1 MRKNY
6 HDLPDEEF
14 YEYQECYVGFIN
26 KNNKYISYLKNTDFE
41 QVAPKMITIYRHTD
55 FDRFSNI
62 CNNIKWVNE
71 NDCQEKENQE
81 KLDNFKYLFGKG
93 YSLFNYL
100 QVQDIHKIYE
110 LEKKV
115 NGMFCRDLKDFYEE
129 MGVEEELDTDLPEEL
144 QDKNFH
150 IQRFNG
156 EYKLLQYNFVNDYK
170 AIEGIVG
177 CLINLDNDTLE
188 IYSEKLSGLDIP
200 YIVNRNI
207 EDTEIDDIYD
217 KLEVKKEWRAK
228 KMQTA

>member
-1 MRKNY
+1 MRKNRFE
-6 HDLPDEEF
+6 LPDA
-14 YEYQECYVGFIN
+14 EYAIYKECYIGFVKKN
-26 KNNKYISYLKNTDFE
+26 KRHISYLNIDDFE
-41 QVAPKMITIYRHTD
+41 EVAPKMIAIYKNTN
-55 FDRFSNI
+55 FNKLKEIFNS
-62 CNNIKWVNE
+62 IKWLNE
-71 NDCQEKENQE
+71 TDCKERDNKEKFN
-81 KLDNFKYLFGKG
+81 KFKYLYERG

-115 NGMFCRDLKDFYEE
+115 NGMFCRDLKGFYEE

-217 KLEVKKEWRAK
+217 KLEVKKEWRVK
-228 KMQTA
+228 KIQTV